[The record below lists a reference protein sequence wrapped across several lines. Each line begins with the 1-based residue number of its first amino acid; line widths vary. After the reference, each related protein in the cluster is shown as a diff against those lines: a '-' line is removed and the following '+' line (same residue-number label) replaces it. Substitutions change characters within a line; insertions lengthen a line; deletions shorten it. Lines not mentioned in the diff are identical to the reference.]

1 MWSVGAKWN
10 IGKEEFIKDIDWINY
25 LNLRAT
31 YGINGNAE
39 KSTSPLTLVSV
50 GSSVNSTTGTITG
63 NISSFGNPSLRWEK
77 TYTTNI
83 GVDFDLFRSKL
94 SGKLDFYNRKSKDV
108 IGQVT
113 IPSVYGTSTQKFNN
127 AEILNRGVELELT
140 GNFHI
145 PSVDLGI
152 RSTVTYAYNYNKILK
167 L

>member
-1 MWSVGAKWN
+1 MRK
-10 IGKEEFIKDIDWINY
+10 
-25 LNLRAT
+25 
-31 YGINGNAE
+31 

-113 IPSVYGTSTQKFNN
+113 IRLYMVLVLRNFNN
-127 AEILNRGVELELT
+127 AEILKSRC
-140 GNFHI
+140 
-145 PSVDLGI
+145 
-152 RSTVTYAYNYNKILK
+152 
-167 L
+167 